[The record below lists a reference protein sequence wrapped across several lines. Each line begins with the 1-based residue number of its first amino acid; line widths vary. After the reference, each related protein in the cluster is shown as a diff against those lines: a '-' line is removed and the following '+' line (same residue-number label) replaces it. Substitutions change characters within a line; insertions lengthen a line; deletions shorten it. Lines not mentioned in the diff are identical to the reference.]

1 MSAEASALSYFSHI
15 SWGRVVFCFVQLL
28 KAVNVFLLLQK
39 PTEAAGAGSVWL
51 THLELDALEKR
62 IFFVLG
68 VFPAIGLSLVGKS
81 KNI

>member
-1 MSAEASALSYFSHI
+1 M
-15 SWGRVVFCFVQLL
+15 QLL

-62 IFFVLG
+62 IFLCLVFFLLS
-68 VFPAIGLSLVGKS
+68 VFPSWENLKIYDYLGYIFLS
-81 KNI
+81 